1 MIIYDDNTW
10 YLFQYQN
17 FKDYWVSINNTRQSD
32 DHVINVYT
40 IYVDRDLEFI
50 SHIIHTLFVG
60 EPCFIYVIYVCL
72 RIVVSQNS
80 MLCFCFVFLRL
91 VYIMLPVSLN
101 CPFWLPLRYSLK
113 FICQFL
119 WIVHFD
125 CPFGIL

>member
-40 IYVDRDLEFI
+40 MYVDRDLEFI
-50 SHIIHTLFVG
+50 SHIIHTLW

-72 RIVVSQNS
+72 RMVVSQNS

-91 VYIMLPVSLN
+91 VYIMLSVSLD
-101 CPFWLPLRYSLK
+101 CPFWLPLRYPLT